1 MDIVLQIKKEHKF
14 WLICISLISL
24 FFPMSV
30 LAEEQGDKWLNWQD
44 TSITGLYG
52 GKFEVDPSDQATVTL
67 EHASDWSFGDVYMF
81 LDGTSFSHGDR
92 NGEGDRDQ
100 YYGEAT
106 VRLSIDKLTG
116 TDSHFSIFQQDLV
129 IFEDI
134 LFAASYERGSDRDA
148 TESILLGVGFDFDLS
163 AFSLIGLNKLKYFQ
177 VNVYARNDV
186 HSDDTGFEDY
196 QITVVTALPFQIG
209 KAKFLADG
217 YIDYV
222 FGKGPQHAN
231 FHLNPQIKL
240 DLGNFYGN
248 PDKLFV
254 GVEIDYWRNKYGIKD
269 SSGFDTNQCA
279 VSGIIKYH
287 F

>member
-1 MDIVLQIKKEHKF
+1 MDIILQIKKEHKF

-81 LDGTSFSHGDR
+81 LDGTRFSHGDR
-92 NGEGDRDQ
+92 NGKGDRDQ

-148 TESILLGVGFDFDLS
+148 TESILLGLGFDFDLS

>member
-1 MDIVLQIKKEHKF
+1 VDIVLQIKKEHKF

-67 EHASDWSFGDVYMF
+67 EHASDWSFGDMYMF
-81 LDGTSFSHGDR
+81 LDGTRFSHGDR
-92 NGEGDRDQ
+92 NGKGDRDQ
-100 YYGEAT
+100 WYGEAT
-106 VRLSIDKLTG
+106 VRLSIDKLTD
-116 TDSHFSIFQQDLV
+116 TDFHFSIFQQDLV

-134 LFAASYERGSDRDA
+134 LFAASYERGRDRDA

-196 QITVVTALPFQIG
+196 QITVVTAFPFQIG

>member
-67 EHASDWSFGDVYMF
+67 EHASDWSFGDMYMF
-81 LDGTSFSHGDR
+81 LDGTRFSHGDR
-92 NGEGDRDQ
+92 NGKGDRDQ

>member
-67 EHASDWSFGDVYMF
+67 EHASDWSFGDMYMF
-81 LDGTSFSHGDR
+81 LDGTRFSHGDR
-92 NGEGDRDQ
+92 NGRGDSTQ

-106 VRLSIDKLTG
+106 VRLSIGKLTD
-116 TDSHFSIFQQDLV
+116 TDIRFSIFQQDLV